1 MTLSFF
7 VAVFTSILWLI
18 YTYFYLGV
26 QLAGNSFE
34 TLSISDMAI
43 CMFIVFAPFITIWF
57 FWDRIRSLHNEKALN
72 KQISLLSSQVA
83 QNQEYS
89 EIIARILLQ
98 TSQQQTKQT
107 ILQQTNF
114 YIAEMNEILFDILQ
128 RYEFLPEKD
137 IHNIWKNVNL
147 GNRYGFAKA
156 FINLQNS
163 SFIFQNQLKEK
174 TKNQPL
180 LLSSLK
186 EFCSRY
192 TQLITLLKKQDKD
205 KNNELSSA
213 IESGAFGR
221 VFVDFS
227 NIINEI
233 AYMTETADLF
243 AQKQDTSVDGQN
255 NSSSI
260 DQNQSV
266 ENFNI
271 VKKFWQKFHKTPEPQ
286 PEEKIFPDTLSIAL
300 ERSFGASEPQNDSAK
315 EPSLSDEI
323 PSVTKHFDSPFY
335 ASNNNRT
342 ILSLQKEWEE
352 LNQNNFSNISKELFA
367 NEK

>member
-7 VAVFTSILWLI
+7 AAVFTSILWII

-34 TLSISDMAI
+34 TLSTSDMAI
-43 CMFIVFAPFITIWF
+43 CMFIAFAPLVVIWF

-72 KQISLLSSQVA
+72 KQISLLSSQIS

-156 FINLQNS
+156 LINLQNN
-163 SFIFQNQLKEK
+163 SFVFPKQLKEK
-174 TKNQPL
+174 ARTQTI

-192 TQLITLLKKQDKD
+192 SQLITWLKKQDKS
-205 KNNELSSA
+205 NEISSS

-221 VFVDFS
+221 VYVTFS
-227 NIINEI
+227 SIISEI
-233 AYMTETADLF
+233 TYMTETADLF
-243 AQKQDTSVDGQN
+243 EQNQDVSSDEQN
-255 NSSSI
+255 HSAI
-260 DQNQSV
+260 EQNQSV
-266 ENFNI
+266 ENFNL
-271 VKKFWQKFHKTPEPQ
+271 VKKFWQKLHKTPAPE

-315 EPSLSDEI
+315 EPSLSQDI
-323 PSVTKHFDSPFY
+323 PSVAKHFDSPFY

>member
-7 VAVFTSILWLI
+7 VAVFTSILWI
-18 YTYFYLGV
+18 MYAYFYLGV

-34 TLSISDMAI
+34 TLSTSDMAI
-43 CMFIVFAPFITIWF
+43 CMFIALAPLVIIWF
-57 FWDRIRSLHNEKALN
+57 FWDRIRTFHNEKSIN
-72 KQISLLSSQVA
+72 KQILLLSSQVA

-98 TSQQQTKQT
+98 TSQQQAKQT
-107 ILQQTNF
+107 ILKQTNF

-147 GNRYGFAKA
+147 GNRCGFAKA
-156 FINLQNS
+156 IINLQNS

-174 TKNQPL
+174 AKNQPL

-192 TQLITLLKKQDKD
+192 SQLIALLKKQDKD
-205 KNNELSSA
+205 NEISSS

-227 NIINEI
+227 NTINEI
-233 AYMTETADLF
+233 TYMTETADLF
-243 AQKQDTSVDGQN
+243 AQAQDSSADEKN
-255 NSSSI
+255 NSFSSE
-260 DQNQSV
+260 QKHNV
-266 ENFNI
+266 ENFNL
-271 VKKFWQKFHKTPEPQ
+271 VKKFWQKLHKTPEPQ

-300 ERSFGASEPQNDSAK
+300 ERSFGSSEPQNDSAK
-315 EPSLSDEI
+315 EPTLSEEI

>member
-1 MTLSFF
+1 MLTLSFF
-7 VAVFTSILWLI
+7 AAVFTSVLWLI
-18 YTYFYLGV
+18 YTYFYLGIR
-26 QLAGNSFE
+26 LAGTSFE
-34 TLSISDMAI
+34 TLNTSDMAV
-43 CMFIVFAPFITIWF
+43 CMFVAFTPIVVIWF
-57 FWDRIRSLHNEKALN
+57 FWERIRALHNERSLS
-72 KQISLLSSQVA
+72 KQLSLISSQVA
-83 QNQEYS
+83 KNQEYS

-98 TSQQQTKQT
+98 TSQQQTKQNN
-107 ILQQTNF
+107 LKQTNF

-156 FINLQNS
+156 FINLQNN

-174 TKNQPL
+174 VKNQPL

-192 TQLITLLKKQDKD
+192 SQLVALSKD
-205 KNNELSSA
+205 NELSST

-221 VFVDFS
+221 VFVTFS
-227 NIINEI
+227 SIINDIESQP
-233 AYMTETADLF
+233 ETSDF
-243 AQKQDTSVDGQN
+243 FTQN
-255 NSSSI
+255 PTNDI
-260 DQNQSV
+260 DEEDDQRHFLQNQTV
-266 ENFNI
+266 ENINL
-271 VKKFWQKFHKTPEPQ
+271 VKKFWQKLHKNQAPQ

-300 ERSFGASEPQNDSAK
+300 ERSFGNQEPQNDSHS
-315 EPSLSDEI
+315 EPVLSQDT
-323 PSVTKHFDSPFY
+323 PSVTKYFDSPFY
-335 ASNNNRT
+335 ASNNNCT

-352 LNQNNFSNISKELFA
+352 LNQNNFSDISKELFA